1 MADLVAYTKKYYRPL
16 RSNRGKSRKKMS
28 NRLKDKVA
36 IITGAAKGIGFATA
50 QRFGQEGAKVII
62 ADINLEPVKGAAAQV
77 PNAEAYEM
85 NVTDRASIQAVVD
98 EVMQKHGRIDIL
110 INNAGITQDARLV
123 KMTEAQFDSV
133 IDVNLKGVFNCTQL
147 VVPHMLEAGSGAIVN
162 ASSVVGI
169 YGNFG
174 QTNYSATKFGVIG
187 FTKTWARELGSKG
200 IRVNAVCPGFIAT
213 EMVKAMPENILQ
225 DIERRSWLGRLG
237 TPEEMAN
244 VYLFLASD
252 EASYVNGVALEASGG
267 ISL

>member
-1 MADLVAYTKKYYRPL
+1 M
-16 RSNRGKSRKKMS
+16 GM
-28 NRLKDKVA
+28 RLKDKVA

-50 QRFGQEGAKVII
+50 KRFAQEGAKVMITDVNPD
-62 ADINLEPVKGAAAQV
+62 AVKAAV
-77 PNAEAYEM
+77 DLIPGSEAFVM
-85 NVTDRASIQAVVD
+85 NVTDRASVEAAVD
-98 EVMQKHGRIDIL
+98 QVMQRHGRIDIL

-123 KMTEAQFDSV
+123 KMTEAQFDAV

-147 VVPHMLEAGSGAIVN
+147 VVPHMLEAGKGAVVN

-187 FTKTWARELGSKG
+187 FTKTWARELGPKG

-213 EMVKAMPENILQ
+213 EMVKAMPENILK

>member
-1 MADLVAYTKKYYRPL
+1 M
-16 RSNRGKSRKKMS
+16 G

-50 QRFGQEGAKVII
+50 QRFAQEGAKVMI
-62 ADINLEPVKGAAAQV
+62 ADIGLEALKAAALQI
-77 PNAEAYEM
+77 PSSEAYVM
-85 NVTDRASIQAVVD
+85 NVTDRASIQAAVD
-98 EVMQKHGRIDIL
+98 QIMQRHGHIDIL

-123 KMTEAQFDSV
+123 KMTEAQFDTV
-133 IDVNLKGVFNCTQL
+133 IDVNLKGVFNCTQI
-147 VVPHMLEAGSGAIVN
+147 VVPHMLELGSGAVVN

-187 FTKTWARELGSKG
+187 FTKTWARELGPKG

-213 EMVKAMPENILQ
+213 EMVKAMPENILK

-252 EASYVNGVALEASGG
+252 EASYVNGVAFEASGG

>member
-1 MADLVAYTKKYYRPL
+1 MGD
-16 RSNRGKSRKKMS
+16 
-28 NRLKDKVA
+28 RLKDKVA

-50 QRFGQEGAKVII
+50 QRFAQEGAKVII
-62 ADINLEPVKGAAAQV
+62 ADINLEAVNGAVALIA
-77 PNAEAYEM
+77 NAEGYVM
-85 NVTDRASIQAVVD
+85 NVTDRASIQSTVD
-98 EVMQKHGRIDIL
+98 QVMQKHGRIDIL

-123 KMTEAQFDSV
+123 KMTEAQFDTV

-147 VVPHMLEAGSGAIVN
+147 IVPHMLEAGSGAVVN
-162 ASSVVGI
+162 ASSVVGL

-187 FTKTWARELGSKG
+187 FTKTWARELGPKG

-213 EMVKAMPENILQ
+213 EMIKAMPENILK
-225 DIERRSWLGRLG
+225 DIEKRSWLGRLG
-237 TPEEMAN
+237 TPTEMAN

-252 EASYVNGVALEASGG
+252 EASFVNGVALEASGG

>member
-1 MADLVAYTKKYYRPL
+1 M
-16 RSNRGKSRKKMS
+16 G

-36 IITGAAKGIGFATA
+36 IITGAAKGIGFSTA
-50 QRFGQEGAKVII
+50 QRFAQEGAIVII
-62 ADINLEPVKGAAAQV
+62 ADMNLESVKEAAAKI
-77 PNAEAYEM
+77 PNAEGFVM

-98 EVMQKHGRIDIL
+98 QVMQKHGRIDIL

-123 KMTEAQFDSV
+123 KMTEAQFDAV

-147 VVPHMLEAGSGAIVN
+147 IVPHMLEAKSGAIVN

-200 IRVNAVCPGFIAT
+200 IRVNAICPGFIAT

-225 DIERRSWLGRLG
+225 DIEKRSWLGRLG
-237 TPEEMAN
+237 TPEEIAN
-244 VYLFLASD
+244 VYLFLVSN
-252 EASYVNGVALEASGG
+252 EASFVNGVALEVSGG

>member
-1 MADLVAYTKKYYRPL
+1 M
-16 RSNRGKSRKKMS
+16 
-28 NRLKDKVA
+28 RLKDKVA
-36 IITGAAKGIGFATA
+36 IVTGGAKGIGFATA
-50 QRFGQEGAKVII
+50 KRFAQEGAKVMI
-62 ADINLEPVKGAAAQV
+62 ADVNPDAVKAAV
-77 PNAEAYEM
+77 DLIPGSEAYVV
-85 NVTDRASIQAVVD
+85 NVTDRASIEAAVD
-98 EVMQKHGRIDIL
+98 QIMQRHGRIDIL

-123 KMTEAQFDSV
+123 KMTEAQFDTV

-147 VVPHMLEAGSGAIVN
+147 VVPHMLEAGKGAVVN

-174 QTNYSATKFGVIG
+174 QTNYCATKFGVIG

-213 EMVKAMPENILQ
+213 DMVKAMPENILQ
-225 DIERRSWLGRLG
+225 DIKRRSWLGRLG

-252 EASYVNGVALEASGG
+252 EASYVNGLALEASGG

>member
-1 MADLVAYTKKYYRPL
+1 MGD
-16 RSNRGKSRKKMS
+16 
-28 NRLKDKVA
+28 RLKDKVA
-36 IITGAAKGIGFATA
+36 IITGAAKGIGFSTA
-50 QRFGQEGAKVII
+50 QRFAEEGAIVILT
-62 ADINLEPVKGAAAQV
+62 DMNLESVKGAAAQI
-77 PNAEAYEM
+77 PSAQAYAM
-85 NVTDRASIQAVVD
+85 NVTDRASIQAAVD
-98 EVMQKHGRIDIL
+98 QVMQKQGRIDIL

-123 KMTEAQFDSV
+123 KMTEAQFDAV

-147 VVPHMLEAGSGAIVN
+147 IVPHMLEAKSGAIVN

-200 IRVNAVCPGFIAT
+200 IRVNAICPGFIAT
-213 EMVKAMPENILQ
+213 EMIKAMPENILQ

-237 TPEEMAN
+237 TPEEIAS
-244 VYLFLASD
+244 VYLFLASN
-252 EASYVNGVALEASGG
+252 EASFINGVALEVSGG

>member
-1 MADLVAYTKKYYRPL
+1 
-16 RSNRGKSRKKMS
+16 MS
-28 NRLKDKVA
+28 KRLQDKVA

-50 QRFGQEGAKVII
+50 QRFAQEGAKVMI
-62 ADINLEPVKGAAAQV
+62 ADLNPDAVKIAAAQI
-77 PNAEAYEM
+77 PGAEAHVM
-85 NVTDRASIQAVVD
+85 NVTDRASIQGVVD
-98 EVMQKHGRIDIL
+98 QIMQQHGRIDIL
-110 INNAGITQDARLV
+110 VNNAGITQDARLV
-123 KMTEAQFDSV
+123 KMTEAQFDAV
-133 IDVNLKGVFNCTQL
+133 IDINLKGVFNCTQI

-162 ASSVVGI
+162 ASSVVGL

-174 QTNYSATKFGVIG
+174 QTNYSASKFGVIG
-187 FTKTWARELGSKG
+187 FTKTWARELGAKG

>member
-1 MADLVAYTKKYYRPL
+1 MGD
-16 RSNRGKSRKKMS
+16 
-28 NRLKDKVA
+28 RLKDKVA

-50 QRFGQEGAKVII
+50 QRFAQEGAKVII
-62 ADINLEPVKGAAAQV
+62 ADLNLEAVNSAAAQIT
-77 PNAEAYEM
+77 NAEAFVM
-85 NVTDRASIQAVVD
+85 NVTDRASIQTVVD
-98 EVMQKHGRIDIL
+98 QVIQMHGRIDIL

-123 KMTEAQFDSV
+123 KMTEAQFDAV

-147 VVPHMLEAGSGAIVN
+147 IVPHMLEAKSGAIVN

-187 FTKTWARELGSKG
+187 FTKTWARELGPKG

-213 EMVKAMPENILQ
+213 DIVKAIPENILQ

-244 VYLFLASD
+244 AYLFLASD

>member
-1 MADLVAYTKKYYRPL
+1 MGD
-16 RSNRGKSRKKMS
+16 
-28 NRLKDKVA
+28 RLKNKVA
-36 IITGAAKGIGFATA
+36 IITGAAKGIGFATV
-50 QRFGQEGAKVII
+50 QRFAQEGAIVIM
-62 ADINLEPVKGAAAQV
+62 ADMNLEAAKGAAAQI
-77 PNAEAYEM
+77 PNAEAYAM

-98 EVMQKHGRIDIL
+98 QVMQKHGRIDIL

-123 KMTEAQFDSV
+123 KMTEAQFDAV

-147 VVPHMLEAGSGAIVN
+147 IVPHMLETKSGAIVN

-187 FTKTWARELGSKG
+187 FTKTWARELGPKG
-200 IRVNAVCPGFIAT
+200 IRVNAICPGFIAT

-237 TPEEMAN
+237 TPEEIAN
-244 VYLFLASD
+244 VYLFLASN
-252 EASYVNGVALEASGG
+252 EASFINGVALEASGG

>member
-1 MADLVAYTKKYYRPL
+1 MRL
-16 RSNRGKSRKKMS
+16 RN
-28 NRLKDKVA
+28 KVA
-36 IITGAAKGIGFATA
+36 LITGAAKGIGFATA
-50 QRFGQEGAKVII
+50 KRFAEEGAKVML
-62 ADINLEPVKGAAAQV
+62 ADLNEAAVMEAVGQLKHAEPYVLD
-77 PNAEAYEM
+77 
-85 NVTDRASIQAVVD
+85 VTDRASIQRAVD
-98 EVMQKHGRIDIL
+98 SIIAKHGCIDIL

-123 KMTEAQFDSV
+123 KMTEEQFDAV

-147 VVPHMLEAGSGAIVN
+147 VVPHMLEAKKGSIVN

-187 FTKTWARELGSKG
+187 FTKTWAREFGQKG
-200 IRVNAVCPGFIAT
+200 IGVNAVCPGFIAT

-225 DIERRSWLGRLG
+225 SIEQRSWMVRLG

-252 EASYVNGVALEASGG
+252 EASYVNGVTIEASGG

>member
-1 MADLVAYTKKYYRPL
+1 M
-16 RSNRGKSRKKMS
+16 G

-50 QRFGQEGAKVII
+50 QRFAQEGAKVMIT
-62 ADINLEPVKGAAAQV
+62 DIHAESVKGAAAQI
-77 PNAEAYEM
+77 PDAEPYVM

-98 EVMQKHGRIDIL
+98 QVMQKHGRIDIL
-110 INNAGITQDARLV
+110 INNAGITQDARLI
-123 KMTEAQFDSV
+123 KMTEAQFDAV

-147 VVPHMLEAGSGAIVN
+147 IVPYMLEAGAGAVVN
-162 ASSVVGI
+162 ASSVVGL

-187 FTKTWARELGSKG
+187 FTKTWARELGPKG

-225 DIERRSWLGRLG
+225 DIEKRSWLGRLG

>member
-1 MADLVAYTKKYYRPL
+1 MGD
-16 RSNRGKSRKKMS
+16 
-28 NRLKDKVA
+28 RLKAKVA
-36 IITGAAKGIGFATA
+36 IITGAAKGIGFCTA
-50 QRFGQEGAKVII
+50 QRFAEEGAIVVI
-62 ADINLEPVKGAAAQV
+62 ADMNLEAVKAAAAQI
-77 PNAEAYEM
+77 PNAEAYAM

-98 EVMQKHGRIDIL
+98 QVMQKHGRIDIL
-110 INNAGITQDARLV
+110 VNNAGIKQDGRLI
-123 KMTEAQFDSV
+123 KMTEAQFDAV

-147 VVPHMLEAGSGAIVN
+147 IVPHMLEAKSGAIVN

-187 FTKTWARELGSKG
+187 FTKTWARELGPKG
-200 IRVNAVCPGFIAT
+200 IRVNAICPGFIAT

-237 TPEEMAN
+237 TPEEIAN
-244 VYLFLASD
+244 VYLFLVSN
-252 EASYVNGVALEASGG
+252 EASFINGVALEVSGG

>member
-1 MADLVAYTKKYYRPL
+1 M
-16 RSNRGKSRKKMS
+16 G

-36 IITGAAKGIGFATA
+36 IITGAAKGIGFTTA
-50 QRFGQEGAKVII
+50 QRFAEEGAIVIL
-62 ADINLEPVKGAAAQV
+62 ADMNLESVKDAAAPI
-77 PNAEAYEM
+77 PNAQAYAM
-85 NVTDRASIQAVVD
+85 NVTDRASIQVVVD
-98 EVMQKHGRIDIL
+98 QVMQKHGRIDIL

-123 KMTEAQFDSV
+123 KMTEAQFDAV

-147 VVPHMLEAGSGAIVN
+147 IVPHMLEAKTGAVVN

-187 FTKTWARELGSKG
+187 FTKTWARELGPKG
-200 IRVNAVCPGFIAT
+200 IRVNAICPGFIAT
-213 EMVKAMPENILQ
+213 EMIKAMPENILQ

-237 TPEEMAN
+237 TPEEVAN
-244 VYLFLASD
+244 VYLFLASN
-252 EASYVNGVALEASGG
+252 EASFINGVALEVSGG

>member
-1 MADLVAYTKKYYRPL
+1 MGD
-16 RSNRGKSRKKMS
+16 
-28 NRLKDKVA
+28 RLKDKVA
-36 IITGAAKGIGFATA
+36 IITGDAKGIGFSTA
-50 QRFGQEGAKVII
+50 QRFAQEGAIVILT
-62 ADINLEPVKGAAAQV
+62 DVNLESVKAAAAQIR
-77 PNAEAYEM
+77 NAEAYAM
-85 NVTDRASIQAVVD
+85 NVTDRASIQAAVD
-98 EVMQKHGRIDIL
+98 QVMQKHGCIDIL

-123 KMTEAQFDSV
+123 KMTEAQFDAV

-147 VVPHMLEAGSGAIVN
+147 IVPHMLEAKSGAIVN

-187 FTKTWARELGSKG
+187 FTKTWARELGPKG
-200 IRVNAVCPGFIAT
+200 IRVNAICPGFIAT

-237 TPEEMAN
+237 TPEEIAN
-244 VYLFLASD
+244 VYLFLASH
-252 EASYVNGVALEASGG
+252 EASFVNGVALEVSGG

>member
-1 MADLVAYTKKYYRPL
+1 MRL
-16 RSNRGKSRKKMS
+16 RN
-28 NRLKDKVA
+28 KVA
-36 IITGAAKGIGFATA
+36 LITGAAKGIGFATA
-50 QRFGQEGAKVII
+50 KRFTEEGAKVML
-62 ADINLEPVKGAAAQV
+62 ADLNEGAVMEAVAQLK
-77 PNAEAYEM
+77 NAEPYVL
-85 NVTDRASIQAVVD
+85 NVTDRASIQRAVD
-98 EVMQKHGRIDIL
+98 AIIAKHQRIDIL

-123 KMTEAQFDSV
+123 KMTEEQFDAV

-147 VVPHMLEAGSGAIVN
+147 VVPHMLEAKKGAIVN

-187 FTKTWARELGSKG
+187 FTKTWAREFGQKG

-225 DIERRSWLGRLG
+225 SIEQRSWMARLG

-252 EASYVNGVALEASGG
+252 EASYVNGVTIEASGG

>member
-1 MADLVAYTKKYYRPL
+1 MGD
-16 RSNRGKSRKKMS
+16 
-28 NRLKDKVA
+28 RLKDKVA

-50 QRFGQEGAKVII
+50 KRFAQEGAKVMIV
-62 ADINLEPVKGAAAQV
+62 DIGPEAIKVAVDQIPGAEGHV
-77 PNAEAYEM
+77 M
-85 NVTDRASIQAVVD
+85 NVTDRASIQSVVD
-98 EVMQKHGRIDIL
+98 EIIQRHGRIDIL
-110 INNAGITQDARLV
+110 INNAGITQDARLI
-123 KMTEAQFDSV
+123 KMTEAQFDTV

-147 VVPHMLEAGSGAIVN
+147 VVPHMLEVGSGAIVN
-162 ASSVVGI
+162 ASSVVGL

-174 QTNYSATKFGVIG
+174 QTNYAATKFGIIG
-187 FTKTWARELGSKG
+187 FTKTWARELGPKG

-225 DIERRSWLGRLG
+225 DIEKRSWLGRLG

-252 EASYVNGVALEASGG
+252 EASYVNGIALEASGG

>member
-1 MADLVAYTKKYYRPL
+1 MGD
-16 RSNRGKSRKKMS
+16 
-28 NRLKDKVA
+28 RLKDKVA
-36 IITGAAKGIGFATA
+36 IITGAAKGIGFSTA
-50 QRFGQEGAKVII
+50 QRFAQEGAI
-62 ADINLEPVKGAAAQV
+62 AILADVNLESVKAAATQIR
-77 PNAEAYEM
+77 NAEAYAM
-85 NVTDRASIQAVVD
+85 NVTDRASIQAAVD
-98 EVMQKHGRIDIL
+98 QVMQKHGCIDIL

-123 KMTEAQFDSV
+123 KMTEAQFDAV

-147 VVPHMLEAGSGAIVN
+147 IVPHMLEAKSGAIVN

-187 FTKTWARELGSKG
+187 FTKTWARELGPKG
-200 IRVNAVCPGFIAT
+200 IRVNAICPGFIAT

-237 TPEEMAN
+237 TPEEIAN
-244 VYLFLASD
+244 VYLFLASH
-252 EASYVNGVALEASGG
+252 EASFVNGVALEVSGG

>member
-1 MADLVAYTKKYYRPL
+1 
-16 RSNRGKSRKKMS
+16 MS

-62 ADINLEPVKGAAAQV
+62 ADINLEAVKGAAAQV
-77 PNAEAYEM
+77 PNAEAYAM

-147 VVPHMLEAGSGAIVN
+147 IVPHMLEAGSGAIVN

>member
-1 MADLVAYTKKYYRPL
+1 MRL
-16 RSNRGKSRKKMS
+16 RN
-28 NRLKDKVA
+28 KVA
-36 IITGAAKGIGFATA
+36 LITGAAKGIGFATA
-50 QRFGQEGAKVII
+50 KRFTEEGAKVML
-62 ADINLEPVKGAAAQV
+62 ADLNEGAVMEAVGQLK
-77 PNAEAYEM
+77 NAEPYVL
-85 NVTDRASIQAVVD
+85 NVTDRASIGRAVD
-98 EVMQKHGRIDIL
+98 AIIAKHQRIDIL

-123 KMTEAQFDSV
+123 KMTEEQFDAV
-133 IDVNLKGVFNCTQL
+133 IDVNLKGVFNCSQL
-147 VVPHMLEAGSGAIVN
+147 VVPHMLEAKKGAIVN

-187 FTKTWARELGSKG
+187 FTKTWAREFGQKG

-225 DIERRSWLGRLG
+225 SIEQRSWMARLG

-252 EASYVNGVALEASGG
+252 EASYVNGVTIEASGG

>member
-1 MADLVAYTKKYYRPL
+1 
-16 RSNRGKSRKKMS
+16 MS

-50 QRFGQEGAKVII
+50 QRFAQEGAKVMI
-62 ADINLEPVKGAAAQV
+62 ADLNPDAVKTAAEQI
-77 PNAEAYEM
+77 PGAEAHIM

-98 EVMQKHGRIDIL
+98 QIIQQHGRIDML
-110 INNAGITQDARLV
+110 VNNAGITQDARLI
-123 KMTEAQFDSV
+123 KMTEAQFDTV

-162 ASSVVGI
+162 ASSVVGL

-187 FTKTWARELGSKG
+187 FTKTWARELGPKG
-200 IRVNAVCPGFIAT
+200 IRVNAICPGFIAT
-213 EMVKAMPENILQ
+213 EMVKAMPENILR

>member
-1 MADLVAYTKKYYRPL
+1 MGD
-16 RSNRGKSRKKMS
+16 
-28 NRLKDKVA
+28 RLKDKVA
-36 IITGAAKGIGFATA
+36 IITGAAKGIGFSTA
-50 QRFGQEGAKVII
+50 QRFAAEGAKVII
-62 ADINLEPVKGAAAQV
+62 ADMNFESVKGAAAQV
-77 PNAEAYEM
+77 PNAEAYVM

-98 EVMQKHGRIDIL
+98 QVMQKYGRIDIL
-110 INNAGITQDARLV
+110 INNAGITQDARLI
-123 KMTEAQFDSV
+123 KMTEAQFDTV

-147 VVPHMLEAGSGAIVN
+147 VVPHMLDAGSGSIVN
-162 ASSVVGI
+162 ASSVVGL

-187 FTKTWARELGSKG
+187 FTKTWARELGPKG
-200 IRVNAVCPGFIAT
+200 IRVNAICPGFIAT

-244 VYLFLASD
+244 IYLFLASD

>member
-1 MADLVAYTKKYYRPL
+1 M
-16 RSNRGKSRKKMS
+16 G

-36 IITGAAKGIGFATA
+36 IITGAAKGIGFSTA
-50 QRFGQEGAKVII
+50 QRFAQEGAI
-62 ADINLEPVKGAAAQV
+62 AILADMNLESVMAAAAQI
-77 PNAEAYEM
+77 PNAQAYAM

-98 EVMQKHGRIDIL
+98 QVMQKYGRIDIL

-123 KMTEAQFDSV
+123 KMTEAQFDAV

-147 VVPHMLEAGSGAIVN
+147 IVPHMLEAGSGSIVN

-187 FTKTWARELGSKG
+187 FTKTWARELGPKG

-237 TPEEMAN
+237 TPEEIAN
-244 VYLFLASD
+244 VYLFLASN
-252 EASYVNGVALEASGG
+252 EASFINGVALEVSGG

>member
-1 MADLVAYTKKYYRPL
+1 M
-16 RSNRGKSRKKMS
+16 G

-50 QRFGQEGAKVII
+50 QRFAQEGAKVMI
-62 ADINLEPVKGAAAQV
+62 ADIGLEALKAAALQI
-77 PNAEAYEM
+77 PSSEAYVM
-85 NVTDRASIQAVVD
+85 NVTDRASIQAAVD
-98 EVMQKHGRIDIL
+98 QIMQRHGRIDIL

-123 KMTEAQFDSV
+123 KMTEAQFDTV
-133 IDVNLKGVFNCTQL
+133 IDVNLKGVFNCTQI
-147 VVPHMLEAGSGAIVN
+147 VVPHMLEVGSGAVVN

-187 FTKTWARELGSKG
+187 FTKTWARELGPKG

-213 EMVKAMPENILQ
+213 EMVKAMPENILK

-252 EASYVNGVALEASGG
+252 EASYVNGVAFEASGG

>member
-1 MADLVAYTKKYYRPL
+1 MGD
-16 RSNRGKSRKKMS
+16 
-28 NRLKDKVA
+28 RLKDKVA
-36 IITGAAKGIGFATA
+36 IITGAAKGIGFSTA
-50 QRFGQEGAKVII
+50 QRFAQEGAIVIL
-62 ADINLEPVKGAAAQV
+62 ADVNLESVKAAAAQIR
-77 PNAEAYEM
+77 NAEAYAM

-98 EVMQKHGRIDIL
+98 QVMQKHGRIDIL

-123 KMTEAQFDSV
+123 KMTEAQFDAV

-147 VVPHMLEAGSGAIVN
+147 IVPHMLEAKSGAIVN

-187 FTKTWARELGSKG
+187 FTKTWARELGPKG
-200 IRVNAVCPGFIAT
+200 IRVNAICPGFIAT

-237 TPEEMAN
+237 TPEEIAN
-244 VYLFLASD
+244 VYLFLASH
-252 EASYVNGVALEASGG
+252 EASFVNGVALEVSGG

>member
-1 MADLVAYTKKYYRPL
+1 M
-16 RSNRGKSRKKMS
+16 
-28 NRLKDKVA
+28 RLKDKVA
-36 IITGAAKGIGFATA
+36 IVTGAAKGIGFATA
-50 QRFGQEGAKVII
+50 KRFSEEGAKVMI
-62 ADINLEPVKGAAAQV
+62 ADINPDAVKAAV
-77 PNAEAYEM
+77 DLIPGSEAYVI
-85 NVTDRASIQAVVD
+85 NVTDRASIEAAVD
-98 EVMQKHGRIDIL
+98 QIMQRHGRIDIL

-123 KMTEAQFDSV
+123 KMTEAQFDTV

-147 VVPHMLEAGSGAIVN
+147 VVPHMLEAGKGSVVN

-225 DIERRSWLGRLG
+225 DIEKRSWLGRLG
-237 TPEEMAN
+237 SPEEMAN

-252 EASYVNGVALEASGG
+252 DASYINGVALEASGG

>member
-1 MADLVAYTKKYYRPL
+1 
-16 RSNRGKSRKKMS
+16 MS
-28 NRLKDKVA
+28 MRLKDKVA

-50 QRFGQEGAKVII
+50 KRFAQEGAKVMI
-62 ADINLEPVKGAAAQV
+62 ADVNPDAVKAATDGI
-77 PNAEAYEM
+77 PGSEAYVM
-85 NVTDRASIQAVVD
+85 NVTDRASIEAAVD
-98 EVMQKHGRIDIL
+98 QVMQRHGRIDIL
-110 INNAGITQDARLV
+110 INNAGITHDARLV
-123 KMTEAQFDSV
+123 KMTEAQFDTV

-147 VVPHMLEAGSGAIVN
+147 VVPHMLEAGKGAVVN

-187 FTKTWARELGSKG
+187 FTKTWARELGPKG

-213 EMVKAMPENILQ
+213 EMVKAMPENILK

>member
-1 MADLVAYTKKYYRPL
+1 M
-16 RSNRGKSRKKMS
+16 GM
-28 NRLKDKVA
+28 RLKDKVA

-50 QRFGQEGAKVII
+50 KRFAQEGAKVMITDVNPD
-62 ADINLEPVKGAAAQV
+62 AVKAAV
-77 PNAEAYEM
+77 DLIPGSEAFVM
-85 NVTDRASIQAVVD
+85 NVTDRASVEAAVD
-98 EVMQKHGRIDIL
+98 QIMQRHGHIDIL

-123 KMTEAQFDSV
+123 KMTEAQFDAV

-147 VVPHMLEAGSGAIVN
+147 VVPHMLEAGKGAVVN

-187 FTKTWARELGSKG
+187 FTKTWARELGPKG

-213 EMVKAMPENILQ
+213 EMVKAMPENILK

-237 TPEEMAN
+237 TPEEMSN

>member
-1 MADLVAYTKKYYRPL
+1 MRL
-16 RSNRGKSRKKMS
+16 RN
-28 NRLKDKVA
+28 KVA
-36 IITGAAKGIGFATA
+36 LITGAAKGIGFATA
-50 QRFGQEGAKVII
+50 KRFTEEGAKVML
-62 ADINLEPVKGAAAQV
+62 ADLNEGAVMEAVGQLK
-77 PNAEAYEM
+77 NAEPYVL
-85 NVTDRASIQAVVD
+85 NVTDRASIQRAVD
-98 EVMQKHGRIDIL
+98 DIIAKHQRIDIL

-123 KMTEAQFDSV
+123 KMTEEQFDAV

-147 VVPHMLEAGSGAIVN
+147 VVPHMLEAKKGAIVN

-187 FTKTWARELGSKG
+187 FTKTWAREFGQKG

-225 DIERRSWLGRLG
+225 NIEQRSWMARLG

-252 EASYVNGVALEASGG
+252 EASYVNGVTIEASGG